1 MTATFQKRGCKIICS
16 DSRAAR
22 ELNRKMPKP
31 KEFKNALKNM
41 PYADFARGMRDETF
55 ARRVMLD
62 NAAYLALIKNGWVQS
77 WPGAIFS
84 MLGPALLLVGA
95 VCLFFLPYYVG
106 GVVIAAAPV
115 SFALS
120 RYITKQ
126 AIWREFKGQ
135 GKLPKAEVER
145 LYNLAV
151 ENDLIWK
158 YKE

>member
-1 MTATFQKRGCKIICS
+1 MS
-16 DSRAAR
+16 
-22 ELNRKMPKP
+22 EPK
-31 KEFKNALKNM
+31 KFNNALKDM
-41 PYADFARGMRDETF
+41 PYAQFARRMRDEGF
-55 ARRVMLD
+55 ARRVVLD

-77 WPGAIFS
+77 WPGAVTS
-84 MLGPALLLVGA
+84 LLGPVFLASGALA
-95 VCLFFLPYYVG
+95 LFFLPYYVG

>member
-1 MTATFQKRGCKIICS
+1 MA
-16 DSRAAR
+16 
-22 ELNRKMPKP
+22 EPK
-31 KEFKNALKNM
+31 KFKNALKKI
-41 PYADFARGMRDETF
+41 PYTDFARRMQDADFAR
-55 ARRVMLD
+55 RVVLD

-106 GVVIAAAPV
+106 GAVIAAAPV